1 MHTNGLFEIA
11 LLAAS
16 ALILGLILQRL
27 RQPAIVGYIVA
38 GVVLGPS
45 GFDLFPNRGPIET
58 LAELGVLLLL
68 FVIGMELS
76 LRAFRRVLRLALL
89 GAGAQIAL
97 SIGAMLLVMP
107 FFKHSIET
115 AIVMGFVIA
124 LSSTAVAIKLLEDIG
139 ELRTAIGRTAI
150 GVLIAQDLAIVPM
163 LLIIDGL
170 AGGTGID
177 LAGYLKLLLAVG
189 LLAAMIAVLT
199 RRSRVGLPFAGTMHG
214 DVEISAVTA
223 LAYCFGAALV
233 SALLGLSPAYGAF
246 LAGLWIGNSTARVPL
261 LAAARPIQGVLL
273 MIFFV
278 SIGLLLDLAFIWE
291 HLAEVMSILLVVTV
305 LKTMMNVAVL
315 RLLREPWPRA
325 WIVGVSIGQIG
336 EFSFV
341 LVAAAVG
348 AGLILDTG
356 GRILVSVIA
365 LSLMLSPLW
374 LILTRRLERLVGS
387 NVQTLREYLQNLFG
401 PEARA
406 VTSMSLYSVRFSMRM
421 GEKGYRAAKGMMTD
435 KADGDEADPDADRD
449 GDGDGD
455 AGVEDA
461 RFEDTRFENPGPPDA
476 AGDDDGK
483 SRI

>member
-1 MHTNGLFEIA
+1 MHTDGLFEIA
-11 LLAAS
+11 LLAAG
-16 ALILGLILQRL
+16 ALILGLVLQRL

-38 GVVLGPS
+38 GVILGPS
-45 GFDLFPNRGPIET
+45 GFDLFPNRAPIET

-97 SIGAMLLVMP
+97 SIGAMLVLASV
-107 FFKHSIET
+107 FEYSVET
-115 AIVMGFVIA
+115 AIVMGFVVA

-139 ELRTAIGRTAI
+139 ELRTAVGRTAI

-163 LLIIDGL
+163 LLIVDGL
-170 AGGTGID
+170 AGGAGIA
-177 LAGYLKLLLAVG
+177 LLGYLKLALAVG
-189 LLAAMIAVLT
+189 LLAAMIITLT
-199 RRSRVGLPFAGTMHG
+199 RRSRVGLPFAQALHG
-214 DVEISAVTA
+214 NVELAAITA

-233 SALLGLSPAYGAF
+233 SALMGLSPAYGAF

-261 LAAARPIQGVLL
+261 LAAARPIQSVLL
-273 MIFFV
+273 MVFFV
-278 SIGLLLDLAFIWE
+278 SIGLLLDLGFIWE
-291 HLAEVMSILLVVTV
+291 HLAEVMSILLLVTV

-356 GRILVSVIA
+356 GRIAVSVIA

-374 LILTRRLERLVGS
+374 LILNRRLERLVGS
-387 NVQTLREYLQNLFG
+387 NVQTLREYLQYLFG

-406 VTSMSLYSVRFSMRM
+406 VATMGQYSVGFSMRL
-421 GEKGYRAAKGMMTD
+421 GEKGYRAAKDMIAG
-435 KADGDEADPDADRD
+435 KAAAAAGIDAETNA
-449 GDGDGD
+449 DGDGD
-455 AGVEDA
+455 AH
-461 RFEDTRFENPGPPDA
+461 F
-476 AGDDDGK
+476 GDDGPADAPSFPDGK
-483 SRI
+483 S

>member
-38 GVVLGPS
+38 GVVVGPS
-45 GFDLFPNRGPIET
+45 GFDLFPDRAPIET

-97 SIGAMLLVMP
+97 SIGAMLIIMQ
-107 FFKHSIET
+107 FFERSVET
-115 AIVMGFVIA
+115 AVVMGFVVA
-124 LSSTAVAIKLLEDIG
+124 LSSTAVAIKLLDDIG
-139 ELRTAIGRTAI
+139 ELRTAVGRTAI
-150 GVLIAQDLAIVPM
+150 GVLIAQDLALVPM
-163 LLIIDGL
+163 LLIVDGL
-170 AGGTGID
+170 AGGAGMD
-177 LAGYLKLLLAVG
+177 LFGYLKLFLAVG
-189 LLAAMIAVLT
+189 LLAAMIVLLT
-199 RRSRVGLPFAGTMHG
+199 RRARVGLPFARAMHG
-214 DVEISAVTA
+214 DVELAAVTA
-223 LAYCFGAALV
+223 LAYCFGAALI
-233 SALLGLSPAYGAF
+233 SALMGLSPAYGAF
-246 LAGLWIGNSTARVPL
+246 LAGLWIGNSTARAPL
-261 LAAARPIQGVLL
+261 LAAARPIQGALL
-273 MIFFV
+273 MVFFV
-278 SIGLLLDLAFIWE
+278 SIGLLLDLGFIWD

-356 GRILVSVIA
+356 GRIAVSVIA

-374 LILTRRLERLVGS
+374 LILARRLERLVGS
-387 NVQTLREYLQNLFG
+387 NVQTLREYLRNLFA

-406 VTSMSLYSVRFSMRM
+406 VATMGQYSVGFSMRL

-435 KADGDEADPDADRD
+435 GAAKASADEDSDG
-449 GDGDGD
+449 
-455 AGVEDA
+455 DA
-461 RFEDTRFENPGPPDA
+461 RFEDDGPDDA
-476 AGDDDGK
+476 AGDSDGK
-483 SRI
+483 TEN

>member
-16 ALILGLILQRL
+16 ALILGLVLQRL

-45 GFDLFPNRGPIET
+45 GFDLFPDRAPIET

-89 GAGAQIAL
+89 GAGAQIGL
-97 SIGAMLLVMP
+97 SIGAMLVVMH
-107 FFKHSIET
+107 FFGRSVET
-115 AIVMGFVIA
+115 AVVMGFVVA

-139 ELRTAIGRTAI
+139 ELRTAVGRTAI
-150 GVLIAQDLAIVPM
+150 GVLIAQDLALVPM
-163 LLIIDGL
+163 LLIVDGL
-170 AGGTGID
+170 AGGTGMA
-177 LAGYLKLLLAVG
+177 LAGYLKLFLAVG
-189 LLAAMIAVLT
+189 LLAAMIALLT
-199 RRSRVGLPFAGTMHG
+199 RRSRVGVPFAQAMHG
-214 DVEISAVTA
+214 NVELAAVTA
-223 LAYCFGAALV
+223 LAYCFGAALI
-233 SALLGLSPAYGAF
+233 SALMGLSPAYGAF
-246 LAGLWIGNSTARVPL
+246 LAGLWIGNSTARAPL

-273 MIFFV
+273 MVFFV
-278 SIGLLLDLAFIWE
+278 SIGLLLDIGFIWD
-291 HLAEVMSILLVVTV
+291 HLAEVLSILLVVTV

-341 LVAAAVG
+341 LVAAAAG

-356 GRILVSVIA
+356 GRIAVSVIA

-374 LILTRRLERLVGS
+374 LIMARRLERLVGS
-387 NVQTLREYLQNLFG
+387 NVQTLREYLQNLFA
-401 PEARA
+401 PEAKA
-406 VTSMSLYSVRFSMRM
+406 VATMSQYSVGFSVRL
-421 GEKGYRAAKGMMTD
+421 GERGYRAAKDMMNSETGHD
-435 KADGDEADPDADRD
+435 DVDVDEAS
-449 GDGDGD
+449 DGD
-455 AGVEDA
+455 A
-461 RFEDTRFENPGPPDA
+461 RF
-476 AGDDDGK
+476 DDDAPDGK
-483 SRI
+483 AKN

>member
-11 LLAAS
+11 LLAAA

-45 GFDLFPNRGPIET
+45 GFDLFPDRAPIET

-97 SIGAMLLVMP
+97 SIGAMLVVMQ
-107 FFKHSIET
+107 FFERSVET
-115 AIVMGFVIA
+115 AVVMGFVVA

-150 GVLIAQDLAIVPM
+150 GVLIAQDLALVPM
-163 LLIIDGL
+163 LLVVDGL
-170 AGGTGID
+170 AGGAGID
-177 LAGYLKLLLAVG
+177 LAGYLKLFLAVG
-189 LLAAMIAVLT
+189 LLAAMIALLT
-199 RRSRVGLPFAGTMHG
+199 RRSRVGLPFAHAMHG
-214 DVEISAVTA
+214 DVELAAVTA

-246 LAGLWIGNSTARVPL
+246 LAGLWIGNSTARAPL
-261 LAAARPIQGVLL
+261 LAAARPIQGALL
-273 MIFFV
+273 MVFFV
-278 SIGLLLDLAFIWE
+278 SIGLLLDLGFIWD
-291 HLAEVMSILLVVTV
+291 HLAEVMSILLVVTL

-348 AGLILDTG
+348 AGLVLDTG
-356 GRILVSVIA
+356 GRIAVSVIA

-374 LILTRRLERLVGS
+374 LILARRLERLVGS
-387 NVQTLREYLQNLFG
+387 NVQTLREYLQNLFA

-406 VTSMSLYSVRFSMRM
+406 VATMRQYSVGFSMRL

-435 KADGDEADPDADRD
+435 GASNTRADEDSGD
-449 GDGDGD
+449 
-455 AGVEDA
+455 DA
-461 RFEDTRFENPGPPDA
+461 RFEDDGPNDA
-476 AGDDDGK
+476 DANRDGK
-483 SRI
+483 SKV